1 MDDLSRLHC
10 SGQHRKL
17 RIVPAHLVSASYLV
31 APDVLVDA
39 CFCGAGNFSDRDD
52 FVACQN
58 IHGGISAQ
66 RIAGGAGAGAGGG
79 TTFRR
84 AVPRCDD
91 RDVDRHVDL
100 DLGRSV
106 DLLQHPQIQTQFA
119 DIKLAVQSNF
129 REQGIGSLLLA
140 EVEKRLKAKG
150 CRKCYLLVTA
160 DNTDAAQFYEQRDWN
175 EMKNDRIFA
184 KEF

>member
-1 MDDLSRLHC
+1 MNIREFCFPDDYDGTLKLWGSMEVGVQVSR
-10 SGQHRKL
+10 SDTPEEIQRKL
-17 RIVPAHLVSASYLV
+17 QRD
-31 APDVLVDA
+31 PDLFLIAETNNVII
-39 CFCGAGNFSDRDD
+39 GT
-52 FVACQN
+52 
-58 IHGGISAQ
+58 IIGGFD
-66 RIAGGAGAGAGGG
+66 G
-79 TTFRR
+79 RR
-84 AVPRCDD
+84 GMVY
-91 RDVDRHVDL
+91 H
-100 DLGRSV
+100 
-106 DLLQHPQIQTQFA
+106 
-119 DIKLAVQSNF
+119 LAVQSNF

>member
-1 MDDLSRLHC
+1 MNIREFCFPDDYDGALKLWGSMEVGVQVGR
-10 SGQHRKL
+10 SDTPEEIQRKL
-17 RIVPAHLVSASYLV
+17 QRD
-31 APDVLVDA
+31 PDLFLIAEANDVII
-39 CFCGAGNFSDRDD
+39 GT
-52 FVACQN
+52 
-58 IHGGISAQ
+58 IIGGFD
-66 RIAGGAGAGAGGG
+66 G
-79 TTFRR
+79 RR
-84 AVPRCDD
+84 GMIY
-91 RDVDRHVDL
+91 H
-100 DLGRSV
+100 
-106 DLLQHPQIQTQFA
+106 
-119 DIKLAVQSNF
+119 LAVQSNF

>member
-1 MDDLSRLHC
+1 MNIREFCFPDDYDGALKLWGSMEVGVQVGR
-10 SGQHRKL
+10 SDRPEEIQRKL
-17 RIVPAHLVSASYLV
+17 QRDPDLFLIAEENNVIV
-31 APDVLVDA
+31 
-39 CFCGAGNFSDRDD
+39 GT
-52 FVACQN
+52 
-58 IHGGISAQ
+58 IIGGFD
-66 RIAGGAGAGAGGG
+66 G
-79 TTFRR
+79 RR
-84 AVPRCDD
+84 GMVY
-91 RDVDRHVDL
+91 H
-100 DLGRSV
+100 
-106 DLLQHPQIQTQFA
+106 
-119 DIKLAVQSNF
+119 LAVQSNF

>member
-1 MDDLSRLHC
+1 MNIREFCFPDDYDGALKLWGSMEVGVQVGR
-10 SGQHRKL
+10 SDTPEEIQRKL
-17 RIVPAHLVSASYLV
+17 QRD
-31 APDVLVDA
+31 PDLFLIAETNNVII
-39 CFCGAGNFSDRDD
+39 GT
-52 FVACQN
+52 
-58 IHGGISAQ
+58 IIGGFD
-66 RIAGGAGAGAGGG
+66 G
-79 TTFRR
+79 RR
-84 AVPRCDD
+84 GMIY
-91 RDVDRHVDL
+91 H
-100 DLGRSV
+100 
-106 DLLQHPQIQTQFA
+106 
-119 DIKLAVQSNF
+119 LAVQSNF